1 MSKGDREFEYY
12 KALAEDLGARVF
24 NLRNEQTRAR
34 RQARRADTLADVIR
48 RTYRLDQTRLSE
60 SELATE
66 ALKIIQE
73 GLMVDR
79 AALLQREHAR
89 GKGRMRPVAMIGLDN
104 HDPVSKSASR
114 PPAFVFSNTAKTS
127 DPFADSVASYLGV
140 PHCIWVYDDDSQF
153 ALALGNQV
161 EDQHIK
167 APFGEQDAS
176 FVEALLEIFVNVAR
190 RQDAERRSEHD
201 ALHDALTGLPNRSL
215 FIEHLN
221 QAMGRS
227 RRAADYIFSVL
238 FIDLDRFKLINDSLG
253 HVVGD
258 ELLRAFS
265 ERLRRSTRSGD
276 VVSRLGGDEFGILA
290 DDINDMSDVMRLSER
305 IHEDLKQPFKLAGQT
320 IFVSASIGI
329 AKSAETYDSGEELM
343 RDADLAMYS
352 AKELGGGEHKLFD
365 TDMHQVMVSKL
376 ELETDLRSAVGEGQ
390 LRLNYLPTV
399 DLSDGQIFG
408 FESLVR
414 WRHPR
419 KGLTMPDEFIP
430 MAEETGLILQIG
442 QWVQRKAAEDL
453 VAWRAAGPEHGG
465 LTVAVNVSDREFLH
479 PRLAHEISEVLATTG
494 LPGSAIELELTERML
509 MHADQAQT
517 DTLERLRKLDLSI
530 AIDDFGTG
538 YSSLSRLQNL
548 PIDKLKI
555 DRSFVEDMEGSQ
567 QDAEIVRTII
577 ALAHSLDLKVVAEGV
592 ETEGQLRLLMGM
604 GCNYA
609 QGFLFSK
616 AVDAEAVDAL
626 LKRPRFELPKL
637 A

>member
-1 MSKGDREFEYY
+1 MNKDRELEYY
-12 KALAEDLGARVF
+12 KALAEDLGTRVF
-24 NLRNEQTRAR
+24 HLRSEQTRAR
-34 RQARRADTLADVIR
+34 RQARRASTLADVVR
-48 RTYRLDQTRLSE
+48 RTYHLDHTRLSE
-60 SELATE
+60 AELANE
-66 ALKIIQE
+66 ALAIIQE

-79 AALLQREHAR
+79 AAIVRRENAR
-89 GKGRMRPVAMIGLDN
+89 GKGRMRPIAMIGFEDF
-104 HDPVSKSASR
+104 DAVGRGTSP
-114 PPAFVFSNTAKTS
+114 PPAFVYSNAS
-127 DPFADSVASYLGV
+127 GHSEPFAETVAGYLGA
-140 PHCIWVYDDDSQF
+140 PNCAWAYDDASQY
-153 ALALGNQV
+153 ALAVGHKV

-167 APFGEQDAS
+167 AAFTADDAALI
-176 FVEALLEIFVNVAR
+176 EALLHIFVNVAR
-190 RQDAERRSEHD
+190 RQDAERRLVHD
-201 ALHDALTGLPNRSL
+201 AFHDGLTGLPNRAL
-215 FIEHLN
+215 FVEHLN

-258 ELLRAFS
+258 DLLRAFS

-329 AKSAETYDSGEELM
+329 AKSAETYASGEELM

-390 LRLNYLPTV
+390 LRVNYLPTV
-399 DLSDGQIFG
+399 DLKDGRVFG
-408 FESLVR
+408 FEALVR

-430 MAEETGLILQIG
+430 IAEETGLILQIG
-442 QWVQRKAAEDL
+442 QWVQRKAAADVMSWRQRFPQAGEL
-453 VAWRAAGPEHGG
+453 V
-465 LTVAVNVSDREFLH
+465 VAINISDREFVH
-479 PRLAHEISEVLATTG
+479 PRLAHELSEVITTSG
-494 LPGSAIELELTERML
+494 LPGTALELELTERML
-509 MHADQAQT
+509 MHADQAET
-517 DTLERLRKLDLSI
+517 DTLERLRKLNLSI

-555 DRSFVEDMEGSQ
+555 DRSFVHDMEEHSQ
-567 QDAEIVRTII
+567 AAEIVRTVIT
-577 ALAHSLDLKVVAEGV
+577 LAHSLGLKVVAEGV
-592 ETEGQLRLLMGM
+592 ETEGQLRLLMSM
-604 GCNYA
+604 GCDLA

-616 AVDAEAVDAL
+616 AVPAEEIEL
-626 LKRPRFELPKL
+626 LLQEPRFQLPRL

>member
-1 MSKGDREFEYY
+1 MSDRDREFEYY

-24 NLRNEQTRAR
+24 NLRNEQTRAQ
-34 RQARRADTLADVIR
+34 RQARRADTLASVIR
-48 RTYRLDQTRLSE
+48 RTYSLDHTRLSE
-60 SELATE
+60 SELAFE
-66 ALKIIQE
+66 ALRIIQE

-79 AALLQREHAR
+79 AALVRRENLH

-104 HDPVSKSASR
+104 HDPVSRSTSK
-114 PPAFVFSNTAKTS
+114 PPRMVYSNSSGGS
-127 DPFADSVASYLGV
+127 DPFAEHVVTYLGV
-140 PHCIWVYDDDSQF
+140 PNCIWLYDEQSQF
-153 ALALGNQV
+153 ALALGNKV
-161 EDQHIK
+161 EDQHSK
-167 APFGEQDAS
+167 APFGEQDAPY
-176 FVEALLEIFVNVAR
+176 VEALLEIFVNVAR
-190 RQDAERRSEHD
+190 RQDAERRSVHD
-201 ALHDALTGLPNRSL
+201 ALHDSLTGLPNRSL

-376 ELETDLRSAVGEGQ
+376 ELETDLRGAVSEGQ
-390 LRLNYLPTV
+390 LRLNYLPTI
-399 DLSDGQIFG
+399 DLSDGKVSG

-442 QWVQRKAAEDL
+442 QWVQRKASEDL
-453 VAWRAAGPEHGG
+453 VAWRNSDPEQCE

-479 PRLAHEISEVLATTG
+479 PRLAHEISEVLAATG

-517 DTLERLRKLDLSI
+517 DTLERLRALDLSI

-538 YSSLSRLQNL
+538 YSSLSRLQDL

-555 DRSFVEDMEGSQ
+555 DRSFVENMEGND
-567 QDAEIVRTII
+567 QDAEIVNTII
-577 ALAHSLDLKVVAEGV
+577 SLAHSLNLKVVAEGV

-604 GCNYA
+604 RCDFA

-616 AVDAEAVDAL
+616 ALDAESVDAL
-626 LKRPRFELPKL
+626 LKKPRFRLPRL